1 MAAGQPR
8 QAPCPT
14 SGPPSA
20 PLPVLRQRRGAMRE
34 AGGERSPGLGP
45 SGRGAAPAACPW
57 GCALGPGGW
66 SGAPFCPFHCP
77 PERRALPADLSAMG
91 DGTGAWDALGRGPGF
106 WYCPGRLEASSDEE
120 EDEEEDEGLQWSWSW
135 PWPGAVPTVVPV
147 AVPSA
152 DGDPGSTFC
161 GLRKAFLVQD
171 PLRPPPS
178 ALEEK
183 LPWLP
188 APQDLRPTAEEAE
201 RNAQELVAE
210 EERVKRKAEKKKLK
224 KKKQKERKKRE
235 KLGQESQ
242 AKQKAESTPPS
253 PSSAAGARHPQG
265 GDAEEEEGAWL
276 DPSPG
281 DSAATPGEEG
291 GDGEARPEEMELDLG
306 LCPPRPC
313 PQEELDLSCTFV
325 FKARQKAG
333 VRLPAPG
340 REKPPRTDPER
351 GRIAPGKA
359 PAPLDTS
366 AMQQSLVLAGQGNAA
381 ALRGRYPEAV
391 RAFTAALQLNPREHR
406 LLGNRSYCYEKL
418 QRYEEALGDAERA
431 LGLQPRWAKGLF
443 RKGKALRG
451 LQGPV
456 QVVVAQAQHLSVSQR
471 YAEAAQTF
479 EELLRLHRTG
489 TGTGTDTDAAA
500 QLEACRA
507 LLQQSSL
514 GGVPTSPPSP
524 MSPLS
529 PLEAAEPALPL
540 RSGSSHHKAMG
551 MSGFITI
558 GSSRIQA
565 QCQPPRG
572 CFPLWVGNVT
582 PRISRSVLQHCF
594 GQFGEIQSIRML
606 PERRCAFLNYTC
618 KEAAEAAFEAMRD
631 SPVEGTLLA
640 LQLKHPS
647 HATPRPRW
655 YPQPCLGEPL

>member
-1 MAAGQPR
+1 
-8 QAPCPT
+8 
-14 SGPPSA
+14 
-20 PLPVLRQRRGAMRE
+20 MRA
-34 AGGERSPGLGP
+34 AGGERSAGLGP

-66 SGAPFCPFHCP
+66 SGAPFCPRHCP
-77 PERRALPADLSAMG
+77 PERQAQPADRSAMG

-106 WYCPGRLEASSDEE
+106 WYCPGRLEASSEEE
-120 EDEEEDEGLQWSWSW
+120 EDEEEDEGWSWSW
-135 PWPGAVPTVVPV
+135 PWPGAVPGVVPIAV
-147 AVPSA
+147 PGVVPGAVPIAVPGAVPSVVPIAVPGAVPSVVPSAVPGA
-152 DGDPGSTFC
+152 DSDPGATFC
-161 GLRKAFLVQD
+161 GLRKAFLVQE
-171 PLRPPPS
+171 PLRLPPS
-178 ALEEK
+178 ALEAK
-183 LPWLP
+183 LRSLP
-188 APQDLRPTAEEAE
+188 APLELRPTAEEAE

-242 AKQKAESTPPS
+242 AKQKAESS
-253 PSSAAGARHPQG
+253 PSSTSSPAGTGHPQG

-276 DPSPG
+276 DPSPR
-281 DSAATPGEEG
+281 DSTATLGEEG
-291 GDGEARPEEMELDLG
+291 GDREARAEETE
-306 LCPPRPC
+306 
-313 PQEELDLSCTFV
+313 EELDLSCTFV

-340 REKPPRTDPER
+340 REKPPGTDTER
-351 GRIAPGKA
+351 GGSAPGKA
-359 PAPLDTS
+359 PAPLDAS
-366 AMQQSLVLAGQGNAA
+366 AVQQSLVLAGQGNAA
-381 ALRGRYPEAV
+381 AQRGRYTEAV

-418 QRYEEALGDAERA
+418 QRYEEALGDAEQA

-451 LQGPV
+451 LQ
-456 QVVVAQAQHLSVSQR
+456 R

-479 EELLRLHRTG
+479 EELLQLHF
-489 TGTGTDTDAAA
+489 TGTDADAAA
-500 QLEACRA
+500 QLDACRA

-514 GGVPTSPPSP
+514 GGVSTSPSSP
-524 MSPLS
+524 VSPLS
-529 PLEAAEPALPL
+529 LLEPAKPTLPL
-540 RSGSSHHKAMG
+540 QSGSSQDKGMG
-551 MSGFITI
+551 MSDFITI
-558 GSSRIQA
+558 VSSRIQA

-582 PRISRSVLQHCF
+582 PRISRNVLQRCF

-655 YPQPCLGEPL
+655 YPQPCPGGPL

>member
-1 MAAGQPR
+1 MLGHGRGRWEERGLGRARANPEERAGLTRREVSAAEPR
-8 QAPCPT
+8 AGPLRSSGTRPGTRLEGRRGRGAAQYGPR
-14 SGPPSA
+14 GPPSCQHPAWRRGSPGRRRA
-20 PLPVLRQRRGAMRE
+20 PLPVRPVRPFLSSASGVGRCGKRAGSGARGWAPPG
-34 AGGERSPGLGP
+34 AGLPPPPAPGAARSAPAA
-45 SGRGAAPAACPW
+45 GAAPRSAPSTARPSAGRCPRTSAPW
-57 GCALGPGGW
+57 ATGPGPGT
-66 SGAPFCPFHCP
+66 
-77 PERRALPADLSAMG
+77 RSA
-91 DGTGAWDALGRGPGF
+91 A
-106 WYCPGRLEASSDEE
+106 
-120 EDEEEDEGLQWSWSW
+120 
-135 PWPGAVPTVVPV
+135 
-147 AVPSA
+147 
-152 DGDPGSTFC
+152 
-161 GLRKAFLVQD
+161 
-171 PLRPPPS
+171 
-178 ALEEK
+178 
-183 LPWLP
+183 
-188 APQDLRPTAEEAE
+188 EAE

-507 LLQQSSL
+507 LLRQQSSL